1 MERIRNASKTRRVF
15 FIAVPGRPDREHSV
29 PRHWRYNPGSDQG
42 IGLGTEKMS
51 VVSYEV
57 RPLFVEPFFRAN
69 IAGAIRPAQ
78 IEFIQRLKMVNNM
91 ENLISENLY
100 LFEEPELKSIKD
112 AVQEVLDIYAREV
125 MCIPQRLYVTQSW
138 SLTNN
143 PNVGMHGHS
152 HSNSVLSGSLYYCEL
167 PEPAANMIFTRHV
180 SYQQIDLAPS
190 RNGRNVYNTPI
201 NRVLPRQN
209 DVILFS
215 SRLTHMVEPN
225 VSNQPRHA
233 IAFNTFVKGKL
244 GVYRDVSE
252 LEL

>member
-1 MERIRNASKTRRVF
+1 
-15 FIAVPGRPDREHSV
+15 
-29 PRHWRYNPGSDQG
+29 
-42 IGLGTEKMS
+42 MS
-51 VVSYEV
+51 AISYEV

-69 IAGAIRPAQ
+69 IADAITPQQ
-78 IEFIQRLKMVNNM
+78 IQFIQKLKMVNNM

-100 LFEEPELKSIKD
+100 IFEEPELKSVKD
-112 AVQEVLDIYAREV
+112 AVQEVLDIYAQEV
-125 MCIPQRLYVTQSW
+125 MGISQRLYVTQSW

-143 PNVGMHGHS
+143 RNVGMHGHS

-180 SYQQIDLAPS
+180 SYQQIDLAPD
-190 RNGRNVYNTPI
+190 RNKRNVYNTP
-201 NRVLPRQN
+201 VHAVSPKQN
-209 DVILFS
+209 DVVLFS

-225 VSNQPRHA
+225 LSNQPRHA

-252 LEL
+252 LML